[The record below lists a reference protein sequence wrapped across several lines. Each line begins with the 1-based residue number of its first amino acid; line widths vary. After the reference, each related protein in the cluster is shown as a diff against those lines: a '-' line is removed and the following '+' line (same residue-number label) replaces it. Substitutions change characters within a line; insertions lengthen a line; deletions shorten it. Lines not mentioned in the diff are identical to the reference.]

1 MATTDH
7 PTPVSPF
14 LDRPGLDKGPRPAA
28 NLFLHASRWT
38 ANCPTCGFQ
47 LAEGN
52 RQSRVERKAA
62 RRSCPICVEV
72 A

>member
-1 MATTDH
+1 MQTK
-7 PTPVSPF
+7 PIRVSPD
-14 LDRPGLDKGPRPAA
+14 LHRPGLDPAPVRPP
-28 NLFLHASRWT
+28 NLFFIASRWT

-62 RRSCPICVEV
+62 RTSCPVCVEV